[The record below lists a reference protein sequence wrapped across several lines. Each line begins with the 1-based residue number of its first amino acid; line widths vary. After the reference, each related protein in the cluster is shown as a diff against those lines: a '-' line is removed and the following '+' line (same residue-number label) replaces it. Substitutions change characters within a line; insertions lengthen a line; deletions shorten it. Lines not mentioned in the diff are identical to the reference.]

1 MQLTGQTRLSGK
13 MWTPLVLM
21 CSMYVSTECTTY
33 GGPVFKT
40 EAVCYEQIQSV
51 GLPYLKQK
59 FPSGRILQIKCIN
72 WDVSKTKTDT

>member
-1 MQLTGQTRLSGK
+1 
-13 MWTPLVLM
+13 MWTQLVLM

-40 EAVCYEQIQSV
+40 EAICYKQIQSV

-72 WDVSKTKTDT
+72 WNVNKTKIDT